1 MPATKPYE
9 TKTLGEGVDATAP
22 DGTAVRLLL
31 SLAGGSMAHFELPA
45 GAVSH
50 AVTHRTVEEIWFV
63 VSGRGAIW
71 RRQGDVESIDPLG
84 PGTSLTIPLGAA
96 FQFRADA
103 GSALAFVAITMP
115 PWPGME
121 EAVSVAGPMVAHRR
135 GRLAAPLRAA
145 GSLIAQKPPKRRISS
160 AVEQRFCKPKVGG
173 SIPSSG
179 TKASQQ
185 VSRQIAFRRSRAG
198 RAVDTPL

>member
-63 VSGRGAIW
+63 VSGHGVIW
-71 RRQGDVESIDPLG
+71 RSQDGVERIDPLG
-84 PGTSLTIPLGAA
+84 PGTSLTIPLGTA
-96 FQFRADA
+96 FQFRADTD
-103 GSALAFVAITMP
+103 GPLAFVAITMP
-115 PWPGME
+115 PWPGMDE
-121 EAVSVAGPMVAHRR
+121 
-135 GRLAAPLRAA
+135 AAPAQGPWAPTVSA
-145 GSLIAQKPPKRRISS
+145 GSA
-160 AVEQRFCKPKVGG
+160 
-173 SIPSSG
+173 
-179 TKASQQ
+179 
-185 VSRQIAFRRSRAG
+185 
-198 RAVDTPL
+198 